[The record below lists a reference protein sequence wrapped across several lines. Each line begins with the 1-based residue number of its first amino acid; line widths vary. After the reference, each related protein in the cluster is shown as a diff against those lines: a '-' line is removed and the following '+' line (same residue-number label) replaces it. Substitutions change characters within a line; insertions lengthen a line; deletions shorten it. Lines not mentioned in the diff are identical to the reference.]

1 MELDSKLNAYRVIG
15 VESSPYAVKVRAV
28 LRYRRIPHIWV
39 GRMPQ
44 FFTETASVRPLIMP
58 VVQFPDGEY
67 RTDSTP
73 IIRDLESLHV
83 GRSVE
88 PDDLANN
95 FLSDLIEDLADE
107 WLTKCLFNYR
117 FSRPEDQISGASWVI
132 DDAHS
137 HLSDEALQQLVS
149 EFIQRQ
155 VARMPLVGCTPE
167 NTPVLERFFIQL
179 LNCLEP
185 FVQTDRF
192 LFGSRPSL
200 ADFGLYAQLKTMSGD
215 PTGAKLM
222 NEQAPRTVRWIRRLD
237 DTSGV
242 DGRWDTALP
251 GTVMQLVTLAGH
263 YYLPF
268 LAENWRALQAGDESI
283 DMLINGQSY
292 RQPVFRYQA
301 KCYDFLRHR
310 FESLPH
316 AVHVRLDP
324 ILEEADC
331 LRFLNDR

>member
-1 MELDSKLNAYRVIG
+1 MEANELNEYRVIG

-44 FFTETASVRPLIMP
+44 FFAETANVRPLIMP
-58 VVQFPDGEY
+58 VVQFPNGEY

-117 FSRPEDQISGASWVI
+117 FSSPEDQISGASWVI
-132 DDAHS
+132 DDAHP
-137 HLSDEALQQLVS
+137 HLSEEALQPLVR

-167 NTPVLERFFIQL
+167 NTPLIESFFCQL

-185 FVQTDRF
+185 FAQTDRF

-200 ADFGLYAQLKTMSGD
+200 ADFGLYAQLKTLAGD

-222 NEQAPRTVRWIRRLD
+222 NDQAPRTIRWIRRLD
-237 DTSGV
+237 DASGV
-242 DGRWDTALP
+242 EGEWDASRSD
-251 GTVMQLVTLAGH
+251 TVMRLIRLAGQ

-268 LAENWRALQAGDESI
+268 LAENWRAIQSGDSSVGMII
-283 DMLINGQSY
+283 DDQTY

-310 FESLPH
+310 FANLPH
-316 AVHVRLDP
+316 DVHVRLDP
-324 ILEEADC
+324 ILKEADC
-331 LRFLNDR
+331 LRFLSDR